1 MAFNETYDLVDFN
14 SFADFIANAKAVLEG
29 ENCEFIFKSDKEF
42 SDRDVMGY
50 HLSFDNGAGSMRSSI
65 LEVTQN
71 IHFADDEK
79 PRIALQPRAQVNTNV
94 LKWQG
99 GTWRLTLDFE
109 IKGASIPENISLTG
123 SQTPNTTTSTAV
135 ISSISGYNRLV
146 LNIAGYDLDYT
157 QWQNLECIIS
167 SLPIVEKGK
176 NASDY
181 IDDNDTSVIYD
192 SSEIPSDYSNPPNMF
207 YMYSRL
213 YSLDS
218 NYANKR
224 QEYDRKVEFR
234 VPDGIRMCYYR
245 DNSSRSNVMLSI
257 EPCEFKSREYV
268 NGSWTAWTT
277 ITDLSVY
284 ASHYFADIE
293 SNNYIEFNNRYY
305 YSSVNTNI
313 PLAKS
318 EDDAELYL
326 DHSINDDEM
335 YIQQREH
342 PNKTGDSIDNQTS
355 DLQDNSV
362 RAILS
367 RMYNMTY
374 ANLVILSNVIFNNDA
389 TEMDNLLKGLEM
401 YGNNPI
407 ACIADLYY
415 TPIDLSDFTDDTVTN
430 SVKFGSYLAQPAN
443 LSVKQVNFNHGVKT
457 LCNTFIYGQF
467 GDWRDQELVNYEL
480 YLPFVGLTPLDNS
493 IFVNHTLTVKVTYD
507 LRSHNMK
514 YYVFSDN
521 KLIFTTECS
530 LGVNFV
536 IMGNDTSGKAIQNL
550 QNLSGLARSAAQIGL
565 SVASPLN
572 AVGLAS
578 GAGDLATSAVSSI
591 VNMTKEAPTMMSGNV
606 SPASA
611 CNDILYPFLLIKIQ
625 QHTYPAKLNSVYGMP
640 CNVVNKIGNSR
651 GYTIVEH
658 PNIIGNMLDEERAEI
673 EQLLSTGII
682 I

>member
-1 MAFNETYDLVDFN
+1 MFNETYDLLDFN

-29 ENCEFIFKSDKEF
+29 EGVEFLFKSDTAF
-42 SDRDVMGY
+42 TDRDSMGWDVSFDY
-50 HLSFDNGAGSMRSSI
+50 TRGTMRSGILSFD
-65 LEVTQN
+65 V
-71 IHFADDEK
+71 HFLDDTK
-79 PRIALQPRAQVNTNV
+79 PRMVLQPRTERNTNT
-94 LKWQG
+94 LKWDSG
-99 GTWRLTLDFE
+99 MNTWELKLDFN
-109 IKGASIPENISLTG
+109 IFNADFNGTITGNNTINTRYSNISLTDAG
-123 SQTPNTTTSTAV
+123 GGKRLVISLNGKEFNTTPVHFWEYVNA
-135 ISSISGYNRLV
+135 IINFPIMEKSG
-146 LNIAGYDLDYT
+146 A
-157 QWQNLECIIS
+157 
-167 SLPIVEKGK
+167 P
-176 NASDY
+176 SDY
-181 IDDNDTSVIYD
+181 IDDEDTSDIYN
-192 SSEIPSDYSNPPNMF
+192 SEVEPVDYSNPPNMY

-224 QEYDRKVEFR
+224 EEYDRKVEFR

-245 DNSSRSNVMLSI
+245 DNESRSNVMLSI

-268 NGSWTAWTT
+268 NGSWTAWVTM
-277 ITDLSVY
+277 TDLSIY

-313 PLAKS
+313 PLAKN

-342 PNKTGDSIDNQTS
+342 PNKTGDGVDSQLS

-443 LSVKQVNFNHGVKT
+443 LSVKQINFNHGVKT

-467 GDWRDQELVNYEL
+467 GDWRDQELVSYEL

-514 YYVFSDN
+514 YYVFADN
-521 KLIFTTECS
+521 KLIFTKECS

>member
-1 MAFNETYDLVDFN
+1 MFNETYDLADFN
-14 SFADFIANAKAVLEG
+14 SFAEFIANAKDVLEG
-29 ENCEFIFKSDKEF
+29 ENCELLFKSDKTF
-42 SDRDVMGY
+42 TDRDNIGY
-50 HLSFDNGAGSMRSSI
+50 EVDFNTNAGRISSGILSFD
-65 LEVTQN
+65 
-71 IHFADDEK
+71 IHFEDEDK
-79 PRIALQPRAQVNTNV
+79 PRMTIVPDRTRNATILNWDTDM
-94 LKWQG
+94 WQL
-99 GTWRLTLDFE
+99 RLRFIIYNANITDQMLYPSTVTENATYSNCSIDGFDNILNIV
-109 IKGASIPENISLTG
+109 IKGYSNPDK
-123 SQTPNTTTSTAV
+123 TPWEQV
-135 ISSISGYNRLV
+135 KIRI
-146 LNIAGYDLDYT
+146 D
-157 QWQNLECIIS
+157 
-167 SLPIVEKGK
+167 SLPISES
-176 NASDY
+176 NPDAY
-181 IDDNDTSVIYD
+181 IDDEDESYIYNPD
-192 SSEIPSDYSNPPNMF
+192 NTPTDYSNPPNMF

-213 YSLDS
+213 YSVNSD
-218 NYANKR
+218 YVDKQ
-224 QEYDRKVEFR
+224 QEFDRKVEFR

-245 DNSSRSNVMLSI
+245 DNESRANVILSI
-257 EPCEFKSREYV
+257 EDCEFKVREYV
-268 NGSWTAWTT
+268 NGAWTNWGT
-277 ITDLSVY
+277 AYGGDLGVY

-305 YSSVNTNI
+305 YSSCNTNI
-313 PLAKS
+313 PLAKN

-342 PNKTGDSIDNQTS
+342 PNKTGDSVDSQTS

-374 ANLVILSNVIFNNDA
+374 GNLVILSNVIFNNDA
-389 TEMDNLLKGLEM
+389 TEMNNLLKGLEM

-430 SVKFGSYLAQPAN
+430 SVKFGSYLAQPTN
-443 LSVKQVNFNHGVKT
+443 LSVKQINFNHGIKT
-457 LCNTFIYGQF
+457 LCNTFIHGQF

-493 IFVNHTLTVKVTYD
+493 IFVNHTLTIKVTYD

-514 YYVFSDN
+514 YYVFADN
-521 KLIFTTECS
+521 KLIFTKECS

-578 GAGDLATSAVSSI
+578 GAGDLATSTVSSI